1 MLIRTTFAAML
12 AGLFMVAHVH
22 AANGEWTTVAS
33 ACVPAPSSIGYVWQ
47 GASVS
52 LPGPATV
59 VLRCN
64 VTAPADFGNFM
75 EPVWN
80 TIEVTYNDADGMAND
95 SRVQVQLVRV
105 GKATGATVLVG
116 SFDSDDFAAG
126 TLNSEN
132 FVHPFDFVNCA
143 YFLQLTLTRTP
154 AGGATRIHRV
164 RLW

>member
-1 MLIRTTFAAML
+1 MLSRATFAAML
-12 AGLFMVAHVH
+12 TVLLLVPPVH

-33 ACVPAPSSIGYVWQ
+33 ACVAAPSSAGYAWL
-47 GASVS
+47 GSAVS

-80 TIEVTYNDADGMAND
+80 TIEVTYRDSDGMAND
-95 SRVQVQLVRV
+95 SRVFVQLLRV
-105 GKATGATVLVG
+105 GKGTGVTSVTG
-116 SFDSDDFAAG
+116 TFDSNAFAAG
-126 TLNSEN
+126 TLNSATPGQPRLRELCT
-132 FVHPFDFVNCA
+132 FSSA
-143 YFLQLTLTRTP
+143 QLTAPRR
-154 AGGATRIHRV
+154 GDTRIYRV

>member
-1 MLIRTTFAAML
+1 MLSRATFAAVVTVL
-12 AGLFMVAHVH
+12 LLVPPVH

-33 ACVPAPSSIGYVWQ
+33 ACVPAPSAAGYAWM
-47 GASVS
+47 GSAVS

-80 TIEVTYNDADGMAND
+80 TIEVTYRDSDGMAND
-95 SRVQVQLVRV
+95 SRVLVQLLRV
-105 GKATGATVLVG
+105 GKGTGATFLTG
-116 SFDSDDFAAG
+116 TFDSNAFAAG
-126 TLNSEN
+126 TLNSAN
-132 FVHPFDFVNCA
+132 FVEAFDFTNYA
-143 YFLQLTLTRTP
+143 YVLQLQLTRTA
-154 AGGATRIHRV
+154 AGGDTRIYRV